1 MIKLFQISSLE
12 NIMPKFE
19 QDFTPISELCVLKG
33 ERGSYQIAYAM
44 DNSLEYKFELES
56 DIKEHLSIYKI
67 GCVPVTRAI
76 HFPRAMKDD
85 NYISTEGGMYPDV
98 LFPFDGDTIRAEF
111 YFQGIW
117 IETDD
122 KVPTGEHKIK
132 VTISNEDESVSTT
145 LKLEVLN
152 LELPAQEFNYGVYVH
167 GDGIANYYHM
177 EVFSEEFWSMFEKFV
192 KISTKYGSNMLMI
205 PVITPPLDTQIGGER
220 LTVQLVDIYKD
231 GDNYTFEFSRL
242 KRFIQMCLDSGIKKF
257 KMPQMFTQWG
267 AEFTP
272 KIMVYE
278 NGEYKRIF
286 GWDVKSTDERYLNF
300 LKQFIPALVN
310 YIKELGIE
318 KNVMFPISDEPFDDE
333 TVKRYA
339 KLSAFLKPML
349 KGFKTVDAF
358 SSYEHY
364 KKSGADIPTIPIDI
378 FEEFKGK
385 VKDFAV
391 YYCCAQD
398 YQVSNRFI
406 AMPLYRNRCFG
417 YQLYK
422 YDVKRFYHWAL
433 NFYNSQLSK
442 RPINPFFETDA
453 DGGFPGGDTFSV
465 YPAKEGPIP
474 SMRIIVFNEALQ
486 DLRALKLLESYIGRD
501 ETIKLIEN
509 ITGEITFKNCAR
521 SAKTILDIREKVIE
535 RFKEVLEK

>member
-1 MIKLFQISSLE
+1 MIKLFQISSVE
-12 NIMPKFE
+12 NIMPKYE
-19 QDFTPISELCVLKG
+19 QDFTPISELSVLKG
-33 ERGSYQIAYAM
+33 ERVSYQIAYAM

-56 DIKEHLSIYKI
+56 DIKEHLNIYKI
-67 GCVPVTRAI
+67 GCVPVLRAI
-76 HFPRAMKDD
+76 HFPRTMKDD

-117 IETDD
+117 IEVDD
-122 KVPTGEHKIK
+122 KVPAGEHKIK
-132 VTISNEDESVSTT
+132 VTISNDDESVSTT

-152 LELPAQEFNYGVYVH
+152 VQLPAQELTYALYIH
-167 GDGIANYYHM
+167 GDCIANYYNM
-177 EVFSEEFWSMFEKFV
+177 EVFSEEFWQMLEKFV
-192 KISTKYGSNMLMI
+192 KISTKYGSDALMV
-205 PVITPPLDTQIGGER
+205 PVITPPVDTQIGGER
-220 LTVQLVDIYKD
+220 LTVQLVEIYKD
-231 GDNYTFEFSRL
+231 GDKYTFDFSKF
-242 KRFIQMCLDSGIKKF
+242 KRFINMCRDSGMRTF
-257 KMPQMFTQWG
+257 KMSPLFTQWG

-272 KIMVYE
+272 KVMVHE

-286 GWDVKSTDERYLNF
+286 GWDVESTDERYLNF
-300 LKQFIPALVN
+300 LGQLIPELIKN
-310 YIKELGIE
+310 IKELGIE
-318 KNVMFPISDEPFDDE
+318 NNVIFSISDEPFEEE

-339 KLSAFLKPML
+339 KLRDFLRPLLQGFEIADSFTSYARFKKAGVDTPMIS
-349 KGFKTVDAF
+349 T
-358 SSYEHY
+358 
-364 KKSGADIPTIPIDI
+364 DII
-378 FEEFKGK
+378 EEFEGK
-385 VKDFAV
+385 VSDYRV

-398 YQVSNRFI
+398 YEVSNRFI

-422 YDVKRFYHWAL
+422 YNVRSFSHWAL

-465 YPAKEGPIP
+465 YPAKDGPIP

-486 DLRALKLLESYIGRD
+486 DLRALKLLESYIGRE
-501 ETIKLIEN
+501 ETIKLLEN

-521 SAKTILDIREKVIE
+521 NAKTILDIREKIMGKL
-535 RFKEVLEK
+535 KEFI